1 MTQTS
6 SAGPQGKLSHRFFR
20 FNSLNHHFSSA
31 SIATWLWEESKIDS
45 VRINGSTYVEKG
57 GARSEGGEASRDKVN
72 VSGCVMSLRERG
84 LGRYESF
91 RRCRSEN
98 RR

>member
-1 MTQTS
+1 
-6 SAGPQGKLSHRFFR
+6 
-20 FNSLNHHFSSA
+20 
-31 SIATWLWEESKIDS
+31 
-45 VRINGSTYVEKG
+45 VRINRNTYAEKG
-57 GARSEGGEASRDKVN
+57 DALSEGGEVSRNEVN